1 VRRDCLFIAALLCLT
16 FAVFWPVGSLGFIG
30 YDDLDYVYQN
40 PAVCSGINPDSVAW
54 AFTTS
59 HAGNWHPVT
68 WLSHMLDCQLFGLNP
83 HEAHW
88 MNLGFHAANTVL
100 LFLWL
105 CGVTQARWRSFFV
118 AALFAVHPLHVQSV
132 AWVAERKDV
141 LSGFFFMLILLSYT
155 RYCRKQTAGNYL
167 LVAVL
172 FALGLMAKSMLV
184 TVPFVL
190 LLLDYWPLRRFD
202 NSSSGQRKEAQT
214 QDQTADQTKHAKSS
228 INPPRAGW
236 PAFEV
241 FKPLLIEKIPL
252 FLLCLIFCKITL
264 WAQSAGGAIVYSQLL
279 PLSNRCL
286 HAVVAYSLYLGKMLW
301 PVNLAIYYPLPLGNP
316 AVAAV
321 LGSLALLIILSLAAF
336 RWRRDQPWLPVGWAW
351 FLVML
356 LPVIGLVQ
364 VGLQSIADRYFY
376 LPSIGLFIAVV
387 WGLGS
392 LAAPKEL
399 AHSTHEPI
407 TPDIPGTRKPYPPL
421 PGGEGRGEGGLYS
434 QRRMLNVSPLSVP
447 LGILGAVAVLACSLD
462 TRHQLGFWQNNITLF
477 QHVVEVSPKNDY
489 LGYFCLGISYGEVG
503 RFDDAARS
511 LTNALAV
518 NPQAELAQGR
528 LGNVLLLQ
536 KKYAAAQPFLESQV
550 RAHPQSIVA
559 HITLGMALAGQQKYV
574 AAQSEY
580 AAALQ
585 LNPQDT
591 AVQQILDANA
601 PKADAEQTMDLYANQ
616 LAANSTPEL
625 HARLAQAEAVLGR
638 GAEAVQ
644 NYKLALR
651 QQPDAI
657 EWLNNL
663 AWLLAT
669 CPDAAVR
676 DGPEAVRL
684 AQRACELTQYQKTVC
699 LGTLAAACAEAG
711 QFDAAVLNAQ
721 KACDRATAQGESD
734 LLDANQRL
742 LKLYQAHQSYHEP
755 VPGPL
760 DDSSWLP
767 SGWLNRPSPPPAR

>member
-1 VRRDCLFIAALLCLT
+1 VRA
-16 FAVFWPVGSLGFIG
+16 
-30 YDDLDYVYQN
+30 
-40 PAVCSGINPDSVAW
+40 
-54 AFTTS
+54 
-59 HAGNWHPVT
+59 
-68 WLSHMLDCQLFGLNP
+68 
-83 HEAHW
+83 
-88 MNLGFHAANTVL
+88 
-100 LFLWL
+100 
-105 CGVTQARWRSFFV
+105 
-118 AALFAVHPLHVQSV
+118 PL
-132 AWVAERKDV
+132 A
-141 LSGFFFMLILLSYT
+141 
-155 RYCRKQTAGNYL
+155 
-167 LVAVL
+167 
-172 FALGLMAKSMLV
+172 
-184 TVPFVL
+184 
-190 LLLDYWPLRRFD
+190 
-202 NSSSGQRKEAQT
+202 
-214 QDQTADQTKHAKSS
+214 
-228 INPPRAGW
+228 
-236 PAFEV
+236 
-241 FKPLLIEKIPL
+241 
-252 FLLCLIFCKITL
+252 
-264 WAQSAGGAIVYSQLL
+264 
-279 PLSNRCL
+279 
-286 HAVVAYSLYLGKMLW
+286 
-301 PVNLAIYYPLPLGNP
+301 
-316 AVAAV
+316 
-321 LGSLALLIILSLAAF
+321 
-336 RWRRDQPWLPVGWAW
+336 
-351 FLVML
+351 
-356 LPVIGLVQ
+356 
-364 VGLQSIADRYFY
+364 
-376 LPSIGLFIAVV
+376 
-387 WGLGS
+387 
-392 LAAPKEL
+392 
-399 AHSTHEPI
+399 
-407 TPDIPGTRKPYPPL
+407 
-421 PGGEGRGEGGLYS
+421 
-434 QRRMLNVSPLSVP
+434 
-447 LGILGAVAVLACSLD
+447 ILGAAAVLACGLD
-462 TRHQLGFWQNNITLF
+462 TRHQLGFWRNNITLF

-503 RFDDAARS
+503 QLDDAARA

-536 KKYAAAQPFLESQV
+536 KKYAAAQPFLASQV

-601 PKADAEQTMDLYANQ
+601 PKADAEQTMDIYAAQ
-616 LAANSTPEL
+616 LTASSTPEL

-721 KACDRATAQGESD
+721 KACDRATALGESD
-734 LLDANQRL
+734 LLEANQRL
-742 LKLYQAHQSYHEP
+742 LKLYQSHQPYREP
-755 VPGPL
+755 MPGPL

-767 SGWLNRPSPPPAR
+767 SGWLARPTPPS